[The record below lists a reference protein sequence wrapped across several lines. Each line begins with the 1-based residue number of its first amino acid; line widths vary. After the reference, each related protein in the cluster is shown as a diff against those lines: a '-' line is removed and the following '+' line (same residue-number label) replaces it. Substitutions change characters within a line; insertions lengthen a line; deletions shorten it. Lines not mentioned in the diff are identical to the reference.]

1 MHLCQNDKNTTFCYF
16 LHKTSILSSWIVW
29 FLKIAI
35 FLPLH
40 LPLNKTQLRYSRG
53 RTPNFS
59 RKRVSTRASRMSE
72 NCPTDL
78 GKSRE
83 KRKICIQAVH
93 ARESIFLNFHEI
105 RAILRQL
112 TSGRRHISLCYVD
125 ICLLRVVV
133 SYPNT
138 LHCQNSIPKVP
149 MLANSIQKYNSSN
162 KKKNTLD
169 FHSFKILHGFSMP
182 LNLIVWR
189 REKISRIC
197 RLLSFHFREK
207 ITSY

>member
-1 MHLCQNDKNTTFCYF
+1 
-16 LHKTSILSSWIVW
+16 
-29 FLKIAI
+29 
-35 FLPLH
+35 
-40 LPLNKTQLRYSRG
+40 
-53 RTPNFS
+53 
-59 RKRVSTRASRMSE
+59 MSE

-133 SYPNT
+133 SYPNA

-149 MLANSIQKYNSSN
+149 PILVLTAFKNIIIHRIKI
-162 KKKNTLD
+162 NTLD
-169 FHSFKILHGFSMP
+169 FHSLKILHGFSMS

-197 RLLSFHFREK
+197 TKIVAFYFSIFTRKLRPINVPNFFYGKFLLR
-207 ITSY
+207 